1 MGTPAVDSPRCGK
14 PHEAAPPLFG
24 GFDESERLLFVEP
37 AFVQRAGLFGAFG
50 PGRRIVRLED
60 DVPRGRVAKFEE
72 LDAVGA
78 GDERIGGIA
87 GNEGAVALT
96 QHFLAEA
103 HLAGEDERSEEHTS
117 ELQSLMRISYA
128 VFCLKK
134 KKKRTNRRST

>member
-1 MGTPAVDSPRCGK
+1 MIRRPPRSTRTDT
-14 PHEAAPPLFG
+14 LFPYTT
-24 GFDESERLLFVEP
+24 LF
-37 AFVQRAGLFGAFG
+37 RSLFGAFG

-103 HLAGEDERSEEHTS
+103 HLAGEDEIEAVRIMAVQGQWKVALVPCIGQGKARRVERTEE
-117 ELQSLMRISYA
+117 
-128 VFCLKK
+128 
-134 KKKRTNRRST
+134 RRRGKEVVSTCRCRWWP

>member
-72 LDAVGA
+72 LDAVGTGA
-78 GDERIGGIA
+78 ERIGGIA

-96 QHFLAEA
+96 HPFLADA
-103 HLAGEDERSEEHTS
+103 PLAGEDAKEAV
-117 ELQSLMRISYA
+117 RIQA
-128 VFCLKK
+128 VQGTGTDPL
-134 KKKRTNRRST
+134 

>member
-96 QHFLAEA
+96 QTFLAEA
-103 HLAGEDERSEEHTS
+103 PPAGKAEHTVVDNIA
-117 ELQSLMRISYA
+117 LQGKYKDREAY
-128 VFCLKK
+128 
-134 KKKRTNRRST
+134 RE